1 MQATLGAESPALPP
15 PEIIRQKAEEILSRP
30 EYKLE
35 SASWDFTPI
44 VQGFLDM
51 LRKVLSPIAS
61 AINGIFEISPWLGWL
76 TIVALLTIT
85 ALLIA
90 HIIYSIA
97 KAMREKKKLEPALAS
112 GYEPEFVP
120 EAWEKRAQEAFASQ
134 EYLVAVRYLFRAC
147 LLRLEL
153 ANKRRLR
160 RGATNREYLRR
171 YRDTAAFEPL
181 SRFVE
186 VIDTKWYGG
195 GSCVLG
201 DYQDCA
207 RAHSTICRFTEKV
220 MSAHGS

>member
-1 MQATLGAESPALPP
+1 MQAALGAESPALPP

-35 SASWDFTPI
+35 SAGWDFTPI
-44 VQGFLDM
+44 AQWSLDI
-51 LRKVLSPIAS
+51 LRKILSPIAS

-76 TIVALLTIT
+76 TIVLLLTIT

-97 KAMREKKKLEPALAS
+97 KAMREKKKLEPALES
-112 GYEPEFVP
+112 GYEPEQVP
-120 EAWEKRAQEAFASQ
+120 ETWERRAQEAFANQ
-134 EYLVAVRYLFRAC
+134 EYLAAVRYLFRAC

-153 ANKRRLR
+153 ANKRRIR
-160 RGATNREYLRR
+160 CGATNREYLRR
-171 YRDTAAFEPL
+171 YRDTPAFEPL

-195 GSCVLG
+195 GSCLLE

-207 RAHSTICRFTEKV
+207 QAHCTVCRFAQKV
-220 MSAHGS
+220 MNAHGP

>member
-1 MQATLGAESPALPP
+1 MQSTLVAQSPALPP
-15 PEIIRQKAEEILSRP
+15 PEIIRQRAEEILSRP
-30 EYKLE
+30 EYQLE

-44 VQGFLDM
+44 LQWFLDI
-51 LRKVLSPIAS
+51 LRKILSPIAS

-76 TIVALLTIT
+76 TIGALLTIT
-85 ALLIA
+85 ALVMA

-97 KAMREKKKLEPALAS
+97 KAMKEKKKLEPALAS
-112 GYEPEFVP
+112 GYEPDHGP
-120 EAWEKRAQEAFASQ
+120 ETWERRAQEAFANQ
-134 EYLVAVRYLFRAC
+134 EYLAAVRYLFRAC

-153 ANKRRLR
+153 ANKRRIR

-195 GSCVLG
+195 GSCALD

-207 RAHSTICRFTEKV
+207 QAHSTICRFAEKV